1 MEVLQKDRSTPLP
14 QQLYKILLE
23 RISSG
28 RYPAGKKLDS
38 IRVLAREFKIS
49 DRVVNQALELLEKD
63 SLIIREPARGVFVSR
78 CNTVD
83 NKPLRVI
90 LVFPEVGILPEVLP
104 VGNWHANTEIYRGML
119 EVGIAHNTHIH
130 LEYFPEAED
139 NFALNGQL
147 QRLAGYD
154 AAIFY
159 GDQRRKLRSIAG
171 NEVAVVAAVQFGG
184 PAEYYEHELAVGY
197 SDEELVECL
206 VNGIRGRGYRKC
218 GCISVPAWED
228 DVAFLHWRMME
239 YCRLGQAAGLEMP
252 EDALLEVAL
261 PTVAAED
268 EIVAFLRREKPDFLF
283 YNSDDLKLL
292 YNAVS
297 KLSLLPGREIDFMYI
312 GASSVCPICSR
323 VTPPFR
329 QIGREMISRIVDYC
343 RWKRPLPS
351 ERIFLPPQ
359 IITGNSTGW
368 SHDNRT
374 DEM

>member
-1 MEVLQKDRSTPLP
+1 MMEVLEKDIAVPLAR
-14 QQLYKILLE
+14 QLYDILTGRIASGYYPVGRKLDSVRNLRDEFKVSTTVINQTLDLLE
-23 RISSG
+23 RDQLIV
-28 RYPAGKKLDS
+28 RVPAKG
-38 IRVLAREFKIS
+38 IFI
-49 DRVVNQALELLEKD
+49 
-63 SLIIREPARGVFVSR
+63 SR
-78 CNTVD
+78 CNTVA

-90 LVFPEVGILPEVLP
+90 VFFPEVGILPEVLP
-104 VGNWHANTEIYRGML
+104 VGNWHANNEIYRGML
-119 EVGIAHNTHIH
+119 EVGFANNTHIH
-130 LEYFPEAED
+130 LEYFPEPED
-139 NFALNGQL
+139 SFALNGQL
-147 QRLAGYD
+147 QRLSGYD

-261 PTVAAED
+261 PTVTAED
-268 EIVAFLRREKPDFLF
+268 EIVEFLRREKPDFLF
-283 YNSDDLKLL
+283 YNGDDLKLL

-297 KLSLLPGREIDFMYI
+297 KLSLLPGRDIDFMYI
-312 GASSVCPICSR
+312 GASSLCPVCSHVAPSYR
-323 VTPPFR
+323 E
-329 QIGREMISRIVDYC
+329 IGREMISRIVDYC
-343 RWKRPLPS
+343 RRERPIPS
-351 ERIFLPPQ
+351 ERIFLPPR
-359 IITGNSTGW
+359 IVSGNSTGW
-368 SHDNRT
+368 SINS
-374 DEM
+374 